1 MFPYAIVTSRNSS
14 WRNVRKDSI
23 KRLLTS
29 RNRER
34 KLDCGMATGAC
45 SAGAITGGVVAVV
58 NDSSKE
64 DEVVDNIKYTICGII
79 ASSLFDKKAIQQRSL
94 KVTLEE
100 RRTSIFR
107 ESPGEMIHS
116 FTQY

>member
-1 MFPYAIVTSRNSS
+1 MYPYAIITSRNSS

-45 SAGAITGGVVAVV
+45 SAGITGGVVAVV

-79 ASSLFDKKAIQQRSL
+79 ASSLFDKKVIQQRSL
-94 KVTLEE
+94 KVIRASSAGPLSFVNLLE
-100 RRTSIFR
+100 R
-107 ESPGEMIHS
+107 
-116 FTQY
+116 